1 MLYTNFEDYFDAEDG
16 SDTTLSIDASIQYY
30 IEKHLSQA
38 LKDYGIQNG
47 AAAICM
53 EVDTGAILAMAS
65 LGNFD
70 LNNYQAISDEAL
82 AEIEETAASEE
93 ERSALYAAAQQLQW
107 RNKAVSDTYE
117 PGSTFKII
125 TLAMAL
131 NEGVVAEGSSFY
143 CGGSMEVLGRTTP
156 LKCWKTHG
164 HGQQTLTQVVQHS
177 CNVAFVRIGQLVGAE
192 KFYEYAEGFGFINRS
207 ENKDAMLSATTGIDI
222 GGESGSIW
230 WSENKFCGVNDKSQ
244 LAAASFGQTFTITPL
259 QLITAVSACVNGG
272 ELMKPY
278 LVKEIRDAEGNVV
291 SETTPTVVRK
301 VISEETSAQVCKI
314 LEAVVGDSKEG
325 TGKNAYVA
333 GYRIGGFHADGTAR
347 RVGDSGVAG

>member
-1 MLYTNFEDYFDAEDG
+1 M
-16 SDTTLSIDASIQYY
+16 
-30 IEKHLSQA
+30 SQA

-230 WSENKFCGVNDKSQ
+230 WSENKFCSVNDKSQ
-244 LAAASFGQTFTITPL
+244 LAAASFGQTF
-259 QLITAVSACVNGG
+259 
-272 ELMKPY
+272 
-278 LVKEIRDAEGNVV
+278 
-291 SETTPTVVRK
+291 
-301 VISEETSAQVCKI
+301 
-314 LEAVVGDSKEG
+314 
-325 TGKNAYVA
+325 
-333 GYRIGGFHADGTAR
+333 
-347 RVGDSGVAG
+347 